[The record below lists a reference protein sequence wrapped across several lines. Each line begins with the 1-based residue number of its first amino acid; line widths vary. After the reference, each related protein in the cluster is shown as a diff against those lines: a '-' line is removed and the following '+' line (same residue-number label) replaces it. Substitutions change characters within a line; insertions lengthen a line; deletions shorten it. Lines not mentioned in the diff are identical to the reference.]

1 MTASHRKNAQNEARA
16 DGTPLARLADG
27 RITPRRRPRLRSP
40 LHLPAQLRVPGDEI
54 YEKVKK
60 ILLAR
65 ITAMDR
71 ISRELVRKETLERA
85 ELEQL
90 IAAAE
95 ADAARNELV
104 AGIKA

>member
-1 MTASHRKNAQNEARA
+1 
-16 DGTPLARLADG
+16 
-27 RITPRRRPRLRSP
+27 
-40 LHLPAQLRVPGDEI
+40 
-54 YEKVKK
+54 
-60 ILLAR
+60 
-65 ITAMDR
+65 MDR